1 MIDNHSSTAKRICTI
16 AYLGF
21 CLIIASTALIDIW
34 TYYMMLAHGA
44 PSPVIFHQV
53 CGSLLKYIELG
64 SFALFLRT
72 IKGAPPIFN
81 RRQPMYLFIL
91 GASLLLETLYC
102 LWSPANGAHDELT
115 LAGNVSLVIEGP
127 KLDITL
133 LLFAIFFFCL
143 AAVFKYGAELQKDS
157 DSIL

>member
-1 MIDNHSSTAKRICTI
+1 MIDNHSLTARRICTM

-21 CLIIASTALIDIW
+21 WLIIAVTVLADIW
-34 TYYMMLAHGA
+34 TYYIMLSHGT
-44 PSPVIFHQV
+44 PSLVILHQA
-53 CGSLLKYIELG
+53 CGSLLKYLELG
-64 SFALFLRT
+64 LFALFLCT

-81 RRQPMYLFIL
+81 RRQPMYLFAL
-91 GASLLLETLYC
+91 GVSLLLETLYS
-102 LWSPANGAHDELT
+102 LWSPIDEARAE
-115 LAGNVSLVIEGP
+115 LALVGDVGLIIEGP

-143 AAVFKYGAELQKDS
+143 AAVFKYGAELQEDS

>member
-1 MIDNHSSTAKRICTI
+1 MFEKHSSAARRLCTV
-16 AYLGF
+16 AYPGF
-21 CLIIASTALIDIW
+21 CLVIAATILFDVWAYHTMLSHGEPSLIIL
-34 TYYMMLAHGA
+34 
-44 PSPVIFHQV
+44 HQA

-81 RRQPMYLFIL
+81 RRQPMYLFVL
-91 GASLLLETLYC
+91 GVSLLLETLYC
-102 LWSPANGAHDELT
+102 LWSPASGAHAKLT
-115 LAGNVSLVIEGP
+115 LVGDVSLVIEGP
-127 KLDITL
+127 KLNITL

-143 AAVFKYGAELQKDS
+143 AAVFKYGAELQEDS